1 MKSRSKEG
9 YLIWKAMV
17 FNTLK
22 RRKEIWWTVWW
33 MILRFAHVIWLQWS
47 FTNFGPFFGLVNIL
61 CGNGLSRPIVI
72 STVFLFLIF
81 RVTRLKFRATL
92 LRPWTRSHCYHGNKS
107 AATLKMGI
115 FVHPPEC
122 LATCK
127 IWRGVENFHFLR
139 CLILAE
145 TCSWLLCYLFKLEEN
160 F

>member
-1 MKSRSKEG
+1 MEG

-81 RVTRLKFRATL
+81 RVIRLKFRATL

-115 FVHPPEC
+115 FVHPPRVPSYMQNLKGC
-122 LATCK
+122 WKFSFPKMFDSCRDL
-127 IWRGVENFHFLR
+127 FL
-139 CLILAE
+139 
-145 TCSWLLCYLFKLEEN
+145 TTVLFI
-160 F
+160 